1 MTPTEP
7 NGISR
12 PSTMP
17 VMRTRPLADSAEL
30 TAKAIHFLTESK
42 SSFAMDRNDAAS
54 VVPYL
59 RWVNFAAGAVLYREN
74 DDTKTSYM
82 LLLLEGEVS
91 VDVGSA
97 SRAERVAISVL
108 GPGALIGE
116 MALLDQAPRSANCT
130 AVTNVQA
137 AGLSLGGLELL
148 VKENPGLAFKLLA
161 YTARNTINR
170 LRSLSEQLHM
180 YDQLN
185 ANLYQEIAQLRASTG
200 NRS

>member
-1 MTPTEP
+1 MKPTESD
-7 NGISR
+7 GVKR

-17 VMRTRPLADSAEL
+17 VMRTRPLADSADL
-30 TAKAIHFLTESK
+30 TEKAICFLTEST
-42 SSFAMDRNDAAS
+42 SSFAMNQDDATC

-59 RWVNFAAGAVLYREN
+59 RWVNFSAGAVLYREN

-82 LLLLEGEVS
+82 LLLLEGDVS
-91 VDVGSA
+91 IDVGSA
-97 SRAERVAISVL
+97 GRAERVAISVL

-116 MALLDQAPRSANCT
+116 MSLLDQAPRSANCT
-130 AVTNVQA
+130 AITNVQA

-148 VKENPGLAFKLLA
+148 VKENPSVAFKLLA

-180 YDQLN
+180 YDELN
-185 ANLYQEIAQLRASTG
+185 TNLHQEIARLRLS
-200 NRS
+200 